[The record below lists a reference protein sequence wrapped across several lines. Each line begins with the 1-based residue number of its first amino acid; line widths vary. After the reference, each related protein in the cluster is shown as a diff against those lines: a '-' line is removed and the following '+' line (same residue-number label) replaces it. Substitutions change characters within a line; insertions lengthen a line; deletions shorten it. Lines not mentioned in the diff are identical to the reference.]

1 MPRIPKAK
9 MFPAISGS
17 AVKQKP
23 VPKKKG
29 KGC

>member
-1 MPRIPKAK
+1 MPKIPKPK

-17 AVKQKP
+17 AVKKP
-23 VPKKKG
+23 IPKKKG